1 MKKLLILHCVSIF
14 SCWFSQNLAVPKYIL
29 SLDLNEIKL
38 EKTDN
43 LSFDYHKVH
52 YIGYLKNEIRINYVD
67 ENTYNPLIKENY
79 RSNNSDSLKKKFN
92 KHEYHNVKIIVD
104 TSQTTPLIKTFS
116 DTSGISDQE
125 LDSINNGLKE
135 MKNFPEIINYY
146 DGFPVTV
153 LNLGEEEEIIGFGNN
168 VALELEVLN
177 KEELWQNILK
187 ITKYVCGVGIKYF
200 VLKPQQIATVFEPR
214 LKGNY
219 KTKFRYR
226 LGNVVSNEFE
236 GNIDDTYLTE
246 KKP

>member
-1 MKKLLILHCVSIF
+1 M
-14 SCWFSQNLAVPKYIL
+14 
-29 SLDLNEIKL
+29 
-38 EKTDN
+38 
-43 LSFDYHKVH
+43 
-52 YIGYLKNEIRINYVD
+52 
-67 ENTYNPLIKENY
+67 
-79 RSNNSDSLKKKFN
+79 
-92 KHEYHNVKIIVD
+92 
-104 TSQTTPLIKTFS
+104 
-116 DTSGISDQE
+116 SGISDQE